1 MTKQDE
7 LDQLDTN
14 IRRIMLKA
22 TSEDGDTSVLPE
34 LTVVTNYLAKNN
46 VVSEKAKST
55 LEEDT
60 EKRLKEARLRR
71 EKSVQL

>member
-1 MTKQDE
+1 MSKQDE